1 MNNVELIRTDSSNS
15 EFISLVRLLDQE
27 LAIRDGEEHA
37 FYAQFNKIDAI
48 RHVVIVFVDDTPAGC
63 GAFKKYADT
72 TAEVKRMFV
81 RPELRSRGLAA
92 RILGELES
100 WAGEEGFVECVLETS
115 LKQQEAI
122 RLYEKSGYQRI
133 PNYAQYEGV
142 ENSVCMR
149 KELIR

>member
-1 MNNVELIRTDSSNS
+1 MNAVELGRTDSSNQN
-15 EFISLVRLLDQE
+15 FVALVRLLDQE

-81 RPELRSRGLAA
+81 RPELRSRG
-92 RILGELES
+92 
-100 WAGEEGFVECVLETS
+100 F
-115 LKQQEAI
+115 
-122 RLYEKSGYQRI
+122 
-133 PNYAQYEGV
+133 
-142 ENSVCMR
+142 
-149 KELIR
+149 